1 MVIPDN
7 LGCGLQ
13 FKNVV
18 DGFCG
23 EWLVGQRLGWRL
35 VDNDGVGILV
45 LDHVHQWDA
54 PQLVVLV
61 PLSPWDGLF
70 CHSDNGVVGVVDVD
84 GVLVKHCD
92 VVGIWVFS
100 CA

>member
-1 MVIPDN
+1 MVIPDK

-18 DGFCG
+18 DGFFG
-23 EWLVGQRLGWRL
+23 GRSIGQKLGWRP
-35 VDNDGVGILV
+35 VDDDGVGILV

-61 PLSPWDGLF
+61 PPSL
-70 CHSDNGVVGVVDVD
+70 
-84 GVLVKHCD
+84 
-92 VVGIWVFS
+92 
-100 CA
+100 